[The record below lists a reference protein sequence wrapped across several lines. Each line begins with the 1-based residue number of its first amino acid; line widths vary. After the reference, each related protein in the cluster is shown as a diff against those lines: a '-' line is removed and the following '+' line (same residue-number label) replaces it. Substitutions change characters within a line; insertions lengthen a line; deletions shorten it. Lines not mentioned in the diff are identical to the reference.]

1 MFGQDRSQLR
11 HLFFAAWHKYLAQQ
25 PLDPLE
31 QLIATIVQQH
41 PEYHALLEDET
52 TNLDKDYTPE
62 MGQTNPFLH
71 MAMHIA
77 IQEQLATQR
86 PDGITER
93 YQKLM
98 QIYKDAHAVEHQM
111 MECLA
116 EMMWQ
121 SQRDGALPDE
131 AAYLKCLQQQAKRS

>member
-11 HLFFAAWHKYLAQQ
+11 HLFFVAWQKYLAQQ

-31 QLIATIVQQH
+31 QLIASIVQQH
-41 PEYHALLEDET
+41 PEYHVLLQDEAR
-52 TNLDKDYTPE
+52 NLDKDYTPE

-86 PDGITER
+86 PNGITEC
-93 YQKLM
+93 YQQLR
-98 QIYKDAHAVEHQM
+98 QQHQDNHEVEHQM

-121 SQRDGALPDE
+121 SQRQGTLPDE
-131 AAYLKCLQQQAKRS
+131 TAYLQCLRQQVRRT

>member
-11 HLFFAAWHKYLAQQ
+11 RMFFAAWHKYLAQQ

-31 QLIATIVQQH
+31 QLIVAVVQQH
-41 PEYHALLEDET
+41 PEYHSLLADEVA
-52 TNLDKDYTPE
+52 NLDKDYTPE

-86 PDGITER
+86 PDGITACHQELLR
-93 YQKLM
+93 IHQ
-98 QIYKDAHAVEHQM
+98 DAHAVEHQM

-116 EMMWQ
+116 EMIWQ
-121 SQRDGALPDE
+121 SQREETLPDE
-131 AAYLKCLQQQAKRS
+131 AAYLRCLRQQTKRS

>member
-11 HLFFAAWHKYLAQQ
+11 HMFFAAWHKYLAQQ

-31 QLIATIVQQH
+31 QIIASIVQQH
-41 PEYHALLEDET
+41 PEYHALLQDEA
-52 TNLDKDYTPE
+52 TNLDKDYMPE

-86 PDGITER
+86 PDGITECHKELLR
-93 YQKLM
+93 TRR
-98 QIYKDAHAVEHQM
+98 DAHEVEHQM

-121 SQRDGALPDE
+121 SQRQGTLPDE
-131 AAYLKCLQQQAKRS
+131 TAYLECLHQQIKRP

>member
-11 HLFFAAWHKYLAQQ
+11 RLFFAAWHKYLAQQ
-25 PLDPLE
+25 SLDPLE
-31 QLIATIVQQH
+31 QLIVSVVQQH
-41 PEYHALLEDET
+41 PEYHSLLADEAA
-52 TNLDKDYTPE
+52 NLDKDYTPE

-77 IQEQLATQR
+77 VQEQLATQR
-86 PDGITER
+86 PDGITACHQELLLIN
-93 YQKLM
+93 Q
-98 QIYKDAHAVEHQM
+98 DAHVVEHQM

-121 SQRDGALPDE
+121 SQREGALPDE
-131 AAYLKCLQQQAKRS
+131 AVYLQCLRQLTKRS

>member
-25 PLDPLE
+25 SLDPLE
-31 QLIATIVQQH
+31 QLIASIVQQH
-41 PEYHALLEDET
+41 PEYHALLKDEAA
-52 TNLDKDYTPE
+52 NLDKDYTPE
-62 MGQTNPFLH
+62 MGQTNPYLH

-86 PDGITER
+86 PAGIIECHQELLR
-93 YQKLM
+93 KG
-98 QIYKDAHAVEHQM
+98 KNAHEVEHQM

-121 SQRDGALPDE
+121 SQRQGTLPDQ
-131 AAYLKCLQQQAKRS
+131 AAYLQCLRQQIKRP

>member
-11 HLFFAAWHKYLAQQ
+11 HLFFAAWQKYLAQQ
-25 PLDPLE
+25 PLAPLE
-31 QLIATIVQQH
+31 QLIASIVQQH
-41 PEYHALLEDET
+41 PEYHALLMDET
-52 TNLDKDYTPE
+52 TNLDKDFTPD

-86 PDGITER
+86 PDGITELH
-93 YQKLM
+93 QNLM
-98 QIYKDAHAVEHQM
+98 QIYKDAHEVEHQM

-121 SQRDGALPDE
+121 SQREGTLPDE
-131 AAYLKCLQQQAKRS
+131 TAYLQCLRQQAQRS

>member
-11 HLFFAAWHKYLAQQ
+11 RLFFTAWHKYLAQQ
-25 PLDPLE
+25 SLDPLE
-31 QLIATIVQQH
+31 QLIAAIVQQH
-41 PEYHALLEDET
+41 PEYHALLQDEEA
-52 TNLDKDYTPE
+52 NLDKDYTPE

-86 PDGITER
+86 PDGITAC
-93 YQKLM
+93 
-98 QIYKDAHAVEHQM
+98 YKELLQTRRDAHEVEHQM

-121 SQRDGALPDE
+121 SQRQGTLPDE
-131 AAYLKCLQQQAKRS
+131 TAYLECLQQHIKRP

>member
-11 HLFFAAWHKYLAQQ
+11 HLFFATWQKFLAQQ

-31 QLIATIVQQH
+31 QLIASIVQQH
-41 PEYHALLEDET
+41 PEYHALLKDEASY
-52 TNLDKDYTPE
+52 LDKDYTPE

-86 PDGITER
+86 PNGITEHH
-93 YQKLM
+93 QQLL
-98 QIYKDAHAVEHQM
+98 QIYQDSHEVEHQM

-121 SQRDGALPDE
+121 SQRHGTLPDE
-131 AAYLKCLQQQAKRS
+131 TAYLECLRQQIKRT

>member
-31 QLIATIVQQH
+31 QLIASIVQQH
-41 PEYHALLEDET
+41 PEYHALLKDEAA
-52 TNLDKDYTPE
+52 NLDKDYTPE

-86 PDGITER
+86 PDGITEL
-93 YQKLM
+93 YKNLM
-98 QIYKDAHAVEHQM
+98 QIYKDTHEVEHQM

-121 SQRDGALPDE
+121 SQREGTLPDE
-131 AAYLKCLQQQAKRS
+131 AAYLQCLQQQTKRS

>member
-11 HLFFAAWHKYLAQQ
+11 QQYFAAWHKYLAQQ

-31 QLIATIVQQH
+31 QLIVSIIQQH
-41 PEYHALLEDET
+41 PEYHALLEDEAS
-52 TNLDKDYTPE
+52 NLDKDFTPE

-86 PDGITER
+86 PTGITEC
-93 YQKLM
+93 YQQLR
-98 QIYKDAHAVEHQM
+98 QQNQDRHEVEHQM

-121 SQRDGALPDE
+121 SQQQGTLPDE
-131 AAYLKCLQQQAKRS
+131 TAYLQCLRQQIKRA

>member
-1 MFGQDRSQLR
+1 MFGQDRAQLR

-31 QLIATIVQQH
+31 QLIASIVQQH
-41 PEYHALLEDET
+41 PEYHALLEDEAA
-52 TNLDKDYTPE
+52 NLDKDYAPE

-86 PDGITER
+86 PDGITECHQELLR
-93 YQKLM
+93 IQG
-98 QIYKDAHAVEHQM
+98 DAHEVEHQM

-121 SQRDGALPDE
+121 SQRHGTLPDE
-131 AAYLKCLQQQAKRS
+131 AAYLQCLRQHVKRP

>member
-31 QLIATIVQQH
+31 QLIASIVRQH
-41 PEYHALLEDET
+41 PEYHALLKDEAA
-52 TNLDKDYTPE
+52 NLDKDYTPE
-62 MGQTNPFLH
+62 MGQTNPYLH

-86 PDGITER
+86 PAGITECHHELLR
-93 YQKLM
+93 KE
-98 QIYKDAHAVEHQM
+98 KDAHEVEHQM

-121 SQRDGALPDE
+121 SQRQGTLPDE
-131 AAYLKCLQQQAKRS
+131 AAYLQCLHHQIKRS